1 MATKLGYDAK
11 RAFNNH
17 SGLGVYSRGVIEAVE
32 KNISTEN
39 IVLFTPKKKIWN
51 SSLTTVI
58 NPFGALWRSFF
69 IYFDLKKYA
78 IDVYHGLAGELP
90 FFLPNKLKTVV
101 TIHDLLFLKFTE
113 DYPWIDRFIYNFKA
127 RYACKRANV
136 IIAVSEVT
144 KSDIISHY
152 GISSDK
158 IQVIPVAAPKSPIAP
173 TNRPHDKNYIL
184 CISSFLGRKNQ
195 ALLLEAY
202 LKIADEV
209 AYDLIFIG
217 SGPEKKMVKMLAAA
231 SLYSHRIHFISGICD
246 TEKFNYLHHCLFS
259 VYPSKGEG
267 FGIPILE
274 SFLANKAI
282 LLSDTPIHRE
292 VAGDAAYYFQNNS
305 VMDLAEKLLYVHSA
319 NKAILIEQGKLRLEQ
334 FTEEKSYYKLAEIY
348 FSLMGRTPR
357 I

>member
-1 MATKLGYDAK
+1 MATKLGLDAK

-32 KNISTEN
+32 KSISTEN

-51 SSLTTVI
+51 SSLTTAI
-58 NPFGALWRSFF
+58 NPIGALWRSFF

-78 IDVYHGLAGELP
+78 IDVYHGLVGELP
-90 FFLPNKLKTVV
+90 FLLPNKLKTVV
-101 TIHDLLFLKFTE
+101 TIHDLLFLKFPE

-127 RYACKRANV
+127 RYACKKANL
-136 IIAVSEVT
+136 IITISEVT

-152 GISSDK
+152 RIAPNK
-158 IQVIPVAAPKSPIAP
+158 IKVIPVAAPTAPIAQ
-173 TNRPHDKNYIL
+173 TNRLHDKNYIL

-202 LKIADEV
+202 LKIVDEV

-231 SLYSHRIHFISGICD
+231 SLHSHRIHFISDISD
-246 TEKFNYLHHCLFS
+246 NEKFNYLHHCLFS

-305 VMDLAEKLLYVHSA
+305 AMDLSDKLLYVHSA
-319 NKAILIEQGKLRLEQ
+319 NKAIHIEQGKLRLEK
-334 FTEEKSYYKLAEIY
+334 FAEEKSNYELTEIY
-348 FSLMGRTPR
+348 FSLMGRAPR